1 MSDGVNEGS
10 AAMLGSAAQPLAWQL
25 VENCS
30 GKVLRRSANRVL
42 VAGWRRVIG
51 ATVVPVYE
59 IRVGEKVRFGSFDW
73 EVVAVEPVDCE
84 YDPTYTHKID
94 LVIRDGSGKP
104 VNFATGITNHCLC
117 R

>member
-1 MSDGVNEGS
+1 MTNDNEEPSAASDGSV
-10 AAMLGSAAQPLAWQL
+10 AQPLAWQL

-59 IRVGEKVRFGSFDW
+59 IRVGQKVRFGSFDW
-73 EVVAVEPVDCE
+73 EVVAVEPVECE
-84 YDPTYTHKID
+84 YDPTYTHKVD
-94 LVIRDGSGKP
+94 LVIRDRSGKP
-104 VNFATGITNHCLC
+104 VNFATGISNHCLL